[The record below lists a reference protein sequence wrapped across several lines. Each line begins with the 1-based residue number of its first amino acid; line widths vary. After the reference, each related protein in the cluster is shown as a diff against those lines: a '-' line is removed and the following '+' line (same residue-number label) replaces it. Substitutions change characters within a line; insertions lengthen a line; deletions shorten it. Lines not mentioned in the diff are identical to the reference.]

1 MNARTGL
8 PARAS
13 KTMDDNNDED
23 KNSQGEG
30 MTRRFFLCGAA
41 AATLACASS
50 PLGSSA
56 HGPRHTNEARAL
68 DDPAITH
75 GKVEFRSGDHVVDGY
90 LARPVKKGRYPAVLV
105 LPGNWITE
113 PYIPE
118 TAAMLA
124 RGGLVGMVV
133 NTFYL
138 FPKRATFEESRQI
151 PWEETQKILREQI
164 TDELIYRDTQA
175 GVEFLKS
182 QPFVKK
188 GKQGVTGF
196 CFGGRNALLFAAR
209 STDVGAVVPFY
220 APVVALP
227 GVTREE
233 RPRQPLDAEVVKR
246 IRVPVQGH
254 YGTKDRNVGLA
265 EVRQFEQALRA
276 QGTPV
281 ELYTYEAEHG
291 FFAYNR
297 PTYRADDARL
307 ARERMLAFFKKH
319 LK

>member
-1 MNARTGL
+1 MTDKKD
-8 PARAS
+8 S
-13 KTMDDNNDED
+13 QDE
-23 KNSQGEG
+23 GV
-30 MTRRFFLCGAA
+30 TRRDFLCGAA
-41 AATLACASS
+41 ATAVACASM
-50 PLGSSA
+50 LSSNTR
-56 HGPRHTNEARAL
+56 GQQSSNEARAI
-68 DDPAITH
+68 DDPGITH
-75 GKVEFRSGDHVVDGY
+75 GRVEFKSGDHVVDAY
-90 LARPVKKGRYPAVLV
+90 LARPIKKGRYPAVVV

-118 TAAMLA
+118 TVAMLA
-124 RGGLVGMVV
+124 QGGFVGMVV

-138 FPKRATFEESRQI
+138 FPKRATFEESRQV

-175 GVEFLKS
+175 GVDFLKT

-188 GKQGVTGF
+188 GKQGVMGF

-209 STDVGAVVPFY
+209 SQDIGAVAPFY
-220 APVVALP
+220 GPVVPLP

-233 RPRQPLDAEVVKR
+233 RPKQPLDADVVKQ

-254 YGTKDRNVGLA
+254 YGTKDKNVGLA
-265 EVRQFEQALRA
+265 EVKQFEQALRA

-281 ELYTYEAEHG
+281 EIHTYEAEHG

-307 ARERMLAFFKKH
+307 ARGRMLAFFKKH

>member
-1 MNARTGL
+1 MSDTR
-8 PARAS
+8 
-13 KTMDDNNDED
+13 DDQAEVL
-23 KNSQGEG
+23 
-30 MTRRFFLCGAA
+30 TRRMFLCGAA
-41 AATLACASS
+41 AIAGASVLPSNTLGPQSS
-50 PLGSSA
+50 E
-56 HGPRHTNEARAL
+56 TRAL
-68 DDPAITH
+68 NDPAITH
-75 GKVEFRSGDHVVDGY
+75 GKVEFKSGDHLVDGY
-90 LARPVKKGRYPAVLV
+90 LARPVKKGRYPAVII

-113 PYIPE
+113 PYLPE

-124 RGGLVGMVV
+124 QSGLVGMVV

-175 GVEFLKS
+175 GVDFLKTQS
-182 QPFVKK
+182 FVKR
-188 GKQGVTGF
+188 GKQGATGF

-209 STDVGAVVPFY
+209 STDIGAVVPFY
-220 APVVALP
+220 GPVTPLP

-233 RPRQPLDAEVVKR
+233 RPRQPLDADVVKR

-254 YGTKDRNVGLA
+254 YGTRDRAVELGP
-265 EVRQFEQALRA
+265 VRQFEQALKT

-281 ELYTYEAEHG
+281 EIYTYDAEHG

-297 PTYRADDARL
+297 PTYRPEDARL
-307 ARERMLAFFKKH
+307 ARTRMLAFFMKH

>member
-1 MNARTGL
+1 MTGKKDSL
-8 PARAS
+8 
-13 KTMDDNNDED
+13 DE
-23 KNSQGEG
+23 S
-30 MTRRFFLCGAA
+30 MTRRGFICVATAA
-41 AATLACASS
+41 LTSVSVFGSTALGGGEQAS
-50 PLGSSA
+50 
-56 HGPRHTNEARAL
+56 EARAL
-68 DDPAITH
+68 SDPNIMH
-75 GKVEFRSGDHVVDGY
+75 GRVEFKSGDHMVDGY
-90 LARPVKKGRYPAVLV
+90 LARPVKKGRYPAVMV

-118 TAAMLA
+118 TTAMLA
-124 RGGLVGMVV
+124 QGGFVGMVI

-138 FPKRATFEESRQI
+138 FPKRATFEESRQV

-175 GVEFLKS
+175 GCDFLKS

-188 GKQGVTGF
+188 GRQGVMGF

-209 STDVGAVVPFY
+209 SHDIGAVAPFY
-220 APVVALP
+220 GPVVSLP

-233 RPRQPLDAEVVKR
+233 RPKQPLDPEVVKK

-254 YGTKDRNVGLA
+254 YGTKDRNIGLA
-265 EVRQFEQALRA
+265 EVKQFEQALRA

-281 ELYTYEAEHG
+281 EIYTYEAEHG

-297 PTYRADDARL
+297 PAYRPDDARL

>member
-1 MNARTGL
+1 M
-8 PARAS
+8 
-13 KTMDDNNDED
+13 
-23 KNSQGEG
+23 
-30 MTRRFFLCGAA
+30 
-41 AATLACASS
+41 
-50 PLGSSA
+50 
-56 HGPRHTNEARAL
+56 
-68 DDPAITH
+68 
-75 GKVEFRSGDHVVDGY
+75 VDAY
-90 LARPVKKGRYPAVLV
+90 LARPVRKGRYPAVVV

-118 TAAMLA
+118 TTAMLA
-124 RGGLVGMVV
+124 QGGFVGMVV

-175 GVEFLKS
+175 GVDFLKS

-188 GKQGVTGF
+188 GRQGVMGF

-209 STDVGAVVPFY
+209 SPDIGAVAPFY
-220 APVVALP
+220 GPVVSLP

-233 RPRQPLDAEVVKR
+233 RPKQPLDPDIVKK

-254 YGTKDRNVGLA
+254 YGTKDRNIGLA
-265 EVRQFEQALRA
+265 EVKQFEQALRR

-281 ELYTYEAEHG
+281 EIYTYEAEHG

-297 PTYRADDARL
+297 PTYRPDDARL
-307 ARERMLAFFKKH
+307 AGKRMLAFFKKH

>member
-1 MNARTGL
+1 M
-8 PARAS
+8 S
-13 KTMDDNNDED
+13 D
-23 KNSQGEG
+23 KESSNHEG
-30 MTRRFFLCGAA
+30 ITRRCFICGAA
-41 AATLACASS
+41 AAAIAGVNAIASAQAS
-50 PLGSSA
+50 TQT
-56 HGPRHTNEARAL
+56 REARAI
-68 DDPAITH
+68 DDPQITH
-75 GKVEFRSGDHVVDGY
+75 GTVEFRSGDHKVDGY
-90 LARPVKKGRYPAVLV
+90 LARPKKKGRYPAVII

-124 RGGLVGMVV
+124 QGGFVGLVV

-151 PWEETQKILREQI
+151 PWEETQRILRTQI
-164 TDELIYRDTQA
+164 TDELIYEDTQA
-175 GVEFLKS
+175 GVNFLKA

-188 GKQGVTGF
+188 GKQGVMGF

-209 STDVGAVVPFY
+209 SKDIGAVVPFY
-220 APVVALP
+220 GPVVAIP

-233 RPRQPLDAEVVKR
+233 RPRQPLDPEVVTQ

-254 YGTKDRNVGLA
+254 YGTKDRAVELA
-265 EVRQFEQALRA
+265 PVKQFEQALRA

-281 ELYTYEAEHG
+281 EIYTYEAEHG

-297 PTYRADDARL
+297 PTYRADAARL
-307 ARERMLAFFKKH
+307 ARERMLAFFKRH

>member
-1 MNARTGL
+1 MSDPRDPQNEGL
-8 PARAS
+8 
-13 KTMDDNNDED
+13 
-23 KNSQGEG
+23 
-30 MTRRFFLCGAA
+30 TRRGFICGAA
-41 AATLACASS
+41 AAVAGVSVFNSNALSQQ
-50 PLGSSA
+50 P
-56 HGPRHTNEARAL
+56 NEQRAL
-68 DDPAITH
+68 EDPAITH
-75 GKVEFRSGDHVVDGY
+75 GKVEFTSGDHMVDGY
-90 LARPVKKGRYPAVLV
+90 LARPVKKGRYPAVII

-124 RGGLVGMVV
+124 QGGFVGMVV

-175 GVEFLKS
+175 GVQFLKS

-188 GKQGVTGF
+188 GRQGVIGF

-209 STDVGAVVPFY
+209 SSDIGAVVPFY
-220 APVVALP
+220 GPVVPIP
-227 GVTREE
+227 GVTRAE
-233 RPRQPLDAEVVKR
+233 RPTQPLDADVVRR
-246 IRVPVQGH
+246 IRAPVQGH
-254 YGTKDRNVGLA
+254 YGTKDRAVELQP
-265 EVRQFEQALRA
+265 VKQFEQALRA

-281 ELYTYEAEHG
+281 EIYTYEAEHG

-297 PTYRADDARL
+297 PTYRPGDARL
-307 ARERMLAFFKKH
+307 ARTRMLAFFKKH

>member
-1 MNARTGL
+1 MADAGDARTKGL
-8 PARAS
+8 
-13 KTMDDNNDED
+13 
-23 KNSQGEG
+23 
-30 MTRRFFLCGAA
+30 TRRGFICGAA
-41 AATLACASS
+41 AAAAAASVS
-50 PLGSSA
+50 VLGQTAFSQR
-56 HGPRHTNEARAL
+56 PEEARAIN
-68 DDPAITH
+68 DPSITH
-75 GKVEFRSGDHVVDGY
+75 GKVEFKSGDHLVDAY
-90 LARPVKKGRYPAVLV
+90 LARPVKRGRYPAVIV

-113 PYIPE
+113 PYLPE

-124 RGGLVGMVV
+124 QGGFVGMVI

-164 TDELIYRDTQA
+164 TDELIYTDTQA
-175 GVEFLKS
+175 GVRFLKS

-188 GKQGVTGF
+188 GQLGVTGF

-209 STDVGAVVPFY
+209 SPDIGAVVPFY
-220 APVVALP
+220 GPVVPIP
-227 GVTREE
+227 GVTRAE
-233 RPRQPLDAEVVKR
+233 RPLQPLDADVVKR

-254 YGTKDRNVGLA
+254 YGTKDRAVELQS
-265 EVRQFEQALRA
+265 VKQFEQALRA

-281 ELYTYEAEHG
+281 EIYTYEAEHG

-297 PTYRADDARL
+297 PTYRPEDARL
-307 ARERMLAFFKKH
+307 ARTRMLAFFKKH

>member
-1 MNARTGL
+1 MT
-8 PARAS
+8 
-13 KTMDDNNDED
+13 D
-23 KNSQGEG
+23 KKDSQNEE
-30 MTRRFFLCGAA
+30 MTRRGFLCGAA
-41 AATLACASS
+41 AAVAGVSV
-50 PLGSSA
+50 LGSIALSQQ
-56 HGPRHTNEARAL
+56 PKEARAIDNPL
-68 DDPAITH
+68 ITH
-75 GKVEFRSGDHVVDGY
+75 GKVEFKSGDHMVDGY
-90 LARPVKKGRYPAVLV
+90 LARPKKKGRYPAVIV

-118 TAAMLA
+118 TTAMLA
-124 RGGLVGMVV
+124 EGGFVGMVV

-188 GKQGVTGF
+188 GKQGVMGF

-209 STDVGAVVPFY
+209 SRDIGAVVPFY

-227 GVTREE
+227 GVSREE
-233 RPRQPLDAEVVKR
+233 RPKQPLDADVVKQ
-246 IRVPVQGH
+246 IGVPVQGH
-254 YGTKDRNVGLA
+254 YGTKDKAVELA
-265 EVRQFEQALRA
+265 PVKQFEQALRA

-281 ELYTYEAEHG
+281 EIYTYEAEHG

-297 PTYRADDARL
+297 PTYRPDDARL
-307 ARERMLAFFKKH
+307 AKERMLAFFKKH

>member
-1 MNARTGL
+1 MT
-8 PARAS
+8 
-13 KTMDDNNDED
+13 D
-23 KNSQGEG
+23 KNDSPDESL
-30 MTRRFFLCGAA
+30 TRRSFLCGAA
-41 AATLACASS
+41 AAVAGLSVIGSNVSGQQSS
-50 PLGSSA
+50 
-56 HGPRHTNEARAL
+56 NEARAI
-68 DDPAITH
+68 DDPSITH
-75 GKVEFRSGDHVVDGY
+75 GRVEFKSGDYMVDGY
-90 LARPVKKGRYPAVLV
+90 LARPVKQGRYPAVLV

-118 TAAMLA
+118 TVAMLA
-124 RGGLVGMVV
+124 QGGFVGMVV

-138 FPKRATFEESRQI
+138 FPKRATFEESRQV

-175 GVEFLKS
+175 GVDFLKT

-188 GKQGVTGF
+188 GKQGVMGF

-209 STDVGAVVPFY
+209 SRDIGAVAPFY
-220 APVVALP
+220 GPVVPIP

-233 RPRQPLDAEVVKR
+233 RPKQPLDADVVKQ

-254 YGTKDRNVGLA
+254 YGTKDKNVGLA
-265 EVRQFEQALRA
+265 EVKQFEQALRA

-297 PTYRADDARL
+297 PTYRPDDARL
-307 ARERMLAFFKKH
+307 ARTRMLAFFKKH

>member
-1 MNARTGL
+1 MI
-8 PARAS
+8 
-13 KTMDDNNDED
+13 D
-23 KNSQGEG
+23 KRDSLDEG
-30 MTRRFFLCGAA
+30 MTRRGFLCGAA
-41 AATLACASS
+41 AAAAGVSV
-50 PLGSSA
+50 LGSIA
-56 HGPRHTNEARAL
+56 LGQQPPQEARAI
-68 DDPAITH
+68 DDPRITH
-75 GKVEFRSGDHVVDGY
+75 GKVEFKNGDHIVDGY
-90 LARPVKKGRYPAVLV
+90 LARPIKKGRYPAVVV

-118 TAAMLA
+118 TTAMLA
-124 RGGLVGMVV
+124 QGGFVGMVV

-164 TDELIYRDTQA
+164 TDELIYQDTQA
-175 GVEFLKS
+175 GVNFLKD

-188 GKQGVTGF
+188 GKQGVMGF

-209 STDVGAVVPFY
+209 SRDIGAVAPFY
-220 APVVALP
+220 APVVPIP

-233 RPRQPLDAEVVKR
+233 RPKQPLDSDVVKQ

-254 YGTKDRNVGLA
+254 YGTKDRAVPL
-265 EVRQFEQALRA
+265 EPIREFEQALRA

-281 ELYTYEAEHG
+281 EIYNYEAEHG

-297 PTYRADDARL
+297 PTYRPDDARL

>member
-1 MNARTGL
+1 M
-8 PARAS
+8 S
-13 KTMDDNNDED
+13 DDE
-23 KNSQGEG
+23 NSQGG
-30 MTRRFFLCGAA
+30 KVARRCFICGAVA
-41 AATLACASS
+41 AVASAS
-50 PLGSSA
+50 VLGAASFSQ
-56 HGPRHTNEARAL
+56 PQTSEARAL

-75 GKVEFRSGDHVVDGY
+75 GPVEWQSGDHRVDGY
-90 LARPVKKGRYPAVLV
+90 LARPKKKGRYPPVLI

-124 RGGLVGMVV
+124 QGGFVGLVV

-138 FPKRATFEESRQI
+138 FPKRKSFEESRQI
-151 PWEETQKILREQI
+151 PWEETQRILREQI

-175 GVEFLKS
+175 GVEFLKTQS
-182 QPFVKK
+182 FVKK

-196 CFGGRNALLFAAR
+196 CFGGRNALLFASR
-209 STDVGAVVPFY
+209 SPDVGAAVPFY
-220 APVVALP
+220 GPVVALP
-227 GVTREE
+227 NVTRAE
-233 RPRQPLDAEVVKR
+233 RPTQPLDAEVVKR

-254 YGTKDRNVGLA
+254 YGTKDKAVELGP
-265 EVRQFEQALRA
+265 VRQFEQALRA

-281 ELYTYEAEHG
+281 EIFLYEAEHG

-297 PTYRADDARL
+297 PTYRAGDARL
-307 ARERMLAFFKKH
+307 ARDRMLAFFRKH

>member
-1 MNARTGL
+1 
-8 PARAS
+8 
-13 KTMDDNNDED
+13 MDKKDSQDE
-23 KNSQGEG
+23 GV
-30 MTRRFFLCGAA
+30 TRRDFLCGAA
-41 AATLACASS
+41 ATAVACVSM
-50 PLGSSA
+50 LGPTARGQQPS
-56 HGPRHTNEARAL
+56 NEARAL
-68 DDPAITH
+68 DDPRITH
-75 GKVEFRSGDHVVDGY
+75 GRVEFKSGDHVVDGY
-90 LARPVKKGRYPAVLV
+90 LARPLKKGRYPAVVV

-118 TAAMLA
+118 TVAMLA
-124 RGGLVGMVV
+124 QGGFVGMVV

-138 FPKRATFEESRQI
+138 FPKRPTFEESRQI

-175 GVEFLKS
+175 GVDFLKS
-182 QPFVKK
+182 QAFVKK
-188 GKQGVTGF
+188 GRQGVMGF

-209 STDVGAVVPFY
+209 SRDIGAVAPFY
-220 APVVALP
+220 GPVVPIP

-233 RPRQPLDAEVVKR
+233 RPKQPLDADVVKQ

-254 YGTKDRNVGLA
+254 YGTKDKNVGLA

-307 ARERMLAFFKKH
+307 ARMRMLTFFKKH

>member
-1 MNARTGL
+1 MA
-8 PARAS
+8 
-13 KTMDDNNDED
+13 D
-23 KNSQGEG
+23 KKDSPDEG
-30 MTRRFFLCGAA
+30 MTRRGFLCGATA
-41 AATLACASS
+41 AAVASLS
-50 PLGSSA
+50 VIGSTVP
-56 HGPRHTNEARAL
+56 GQQQQPNEARAL
-68 DDPAITH
+68 LDPNITH
-75 GKVEFRSGDHVVDGY
+75 GRIEFKSGDHMVDGY
-90 LARPVKKGRYPAVLV
+90 LARPVKRGRYPAVVV

-118 TAAMLA
+118 TVAMLA
-124 RGGLVGMVV
+124 QGGFVGMVV

-138 FPKRATFEESRQI
+138 FPKRATFEESKQV

-164 TDELIYRDTQA
+164 TDELIFQDTQA
-175 GVEFLKS
+175 GVDFLKS
-182 QPFVKK
+182 QPFVKQ
-188 GKQGVTGF
+188 GKQGVMGF

-209 STDVGAVVPFY
+209 SRDIGAVAPFY
-220 APVVALP
+220 GPVVPLP

-233 RPRQPLDAEVVKR
+233 RPKQPLDANVVKQ

-254 YGTKDRNVGLA
+254 YGTKDKNVGLT
-265 EVRQFEQALRA
+265 EVKQFEQALRA

-307 ARERMLAFFKKH
+307 ARTRMLAFFKKH

>member
-1 MNARTGL
+1 MA
-8 PARAS
+8 A
-13 KTMDDNNDED
+13 DEELKD
-23 KNSQGEG
+23 EG
-30 MTRRFFLCGAA
+30 MTRRCFICGAVA
-41 AATLACASS
+41 AAVTGASA
-50 PLGSSA
+50 LGSAAFSQQQVS
-56 HGPRHTNEARAL
+56 EARAL

-75 GKVEFRSGDHVVDGY
+75 GPVEWKSGDHTVDGY
-90 LARPVKKGRYPAVLV
+90 LARPNREGRFPAVLI

-124 RGGLVGMVV
+124 QGGFVGLVV

-138 FPKRATFEESRQI
+138 FPKRKTFEESRQI
-151 PWEETQKILREQI
+151 PWEETQRILRTQI

-175 GVEFLKS
+175 GVEFLKM
-182 QPFVKK
+182 QRFVKK

-196 CFGGRNALLFAAR
+196 CFGGRNALLFASR
-209 STDVGAVVPFY
+209 SPDVGAAVPFY
-220 APVVALP
+220 GPVVALP

-233 RPRQPLDAEVVKR
+233 RPTQPLDADVVKK

-254 YGTKDRNVGLA
+254 YGTKDKAVELGP
-265 EVRQFEQALRA
+265 VRQCEQALRA

-281 ELYTYEAEHG
+281 EIFFYEAEHG

-297 PTYRADDARL
+297 PTYRAEDARL
-307 ARERMLAFFKKH
+307 ARDRMLAFFRKH

>member
-1 MNARTGL
+1 MT
-8 PARAS
+8 
-13 KTMDDNNDED
+13 DNKD
-23 KNSQGEG
+23 SQNEE
-30 MTRRFFLCGAA
+30 MTRRGFLCGAA
-41 AATLACASS
+41 AAVAGVSV
-50 PLGSSA
+50 LGSIALSQQ
-56 HGPRHTNEARAL
+56 PNEPRAL
-68 DDPAITH
+68 DDPNITH
-75 GKVEFRSGDHVVDGY
+75 GKVEFKSGDHMVDGY
-90 LARPVKKGRYPAVLV
+90 LARPKKKGRYPAVIV

-118 TAAMLA
+118 TTAMLA
-124 RGGLVGMVV
+124 QGGFVGMVV

-164 TDELIYRDTQA
+164 TDELIFQDTQA

-188 GKQGVTGF
+188 GKQGVMGF

-209 STDVGAVVPFY
+209 SRDIGAVAPFY
-220 APVVALP
+220 GPVVALP
-227 GVTREE
+227 GVSRAE
-233 RPRQPLDAEVVKR
+233 RPKQPLDSDVVKQ

-254 YGTKDRNVGLA
+254 YGTKDKAVEIA
-265 EVRQFEQALRA
+265 PVKQFESALRA

-281 ELYTYEAEHG
+281 EIYMYEAEHG

-297 PTYRADDARL
+297 PTYRQADARL
-307 ARERMLAFFKKH
+307 ARERLLAFFKKH

>member
-1 MNARTGL
+1 MADKKGSPDEGL
-8 PARAS
+8 
-13 KTMDDNNDED
+13 
-23 KNSQGEG
+23 
-30 MTRRFFLCGAA
+30 TRRGFLCGAA
-41 AATLACASS
+41 AAVASLS
-50 PLGSSA
+50 VVGSTV
-56 HGPRHTNEARAL
+56 PRQQQQPQEARAL
-68 DDPAITH
+68 LDPNITH
-75 GKVEFRSGDHVVDGY
+75 GRVEFKSGDHAVDAY
-90 LARPVKKGRYPAVLV
+90 LARPVKPGRYPAVVV

-118 TAAMLA
+118 TVAMLA
-124 RGGLVGMVV
+124 QGGFVGMVV

-138 FPKRATFEESRQI
+138 FPKRATFEESRQV

-164 TDELIYRDTQA
+164 TDELIYGDTQA
-175 GVEFLKS
+175 GVDFLKT

-188 GKQGVTGF
+188 GKQGVMGF

-209 STDVGAVVPFY
+209 SRDIGAVAPFY
-220 APVVALP
+220 APVVPLP

-233 RPRQPLDAEVVKR
+233 RPKQPLDTDVVKQ

-254 YGTKDRNVGLA
+254 YGTKDKNVGLT

-307 ARERMLAFFKKH
+307 ARTRMLAFFKKH